1 MFIEVGSGERKKRRT
16 MSQVSP
22 APHLLSTHSSQLS
35 ISNLSNKY
43 LYSLQLFVSSTN
55 AADFGYQYIC
65 IRNACGMHPS
75 IHEFLSTVLLCF
87 LLSFSF
93 FIVHQSK
100 LHVLLFNSFQPF
112 FYSFVK
118 PAAWD
123 CDYEHDYILLQN
135 CYVTVLLYFMQRHRG

>member
-43 LYSLQLFVSSTN
+43 LYSLQPFVSSTN

-93 FIVHQSK
+93 LLYIRAKCMFSCLIV
-100 LHVLLFNSFQPF
+100 FNPF
-112 FYSFVK
+112 F
-118 PAAWD
+118 
-123 CDYEHDYILLQN
+123 ILLLSLLRE
-135 CYVTVLLYFMQRHRG
+135 TVIMKMIIFYYKIVM